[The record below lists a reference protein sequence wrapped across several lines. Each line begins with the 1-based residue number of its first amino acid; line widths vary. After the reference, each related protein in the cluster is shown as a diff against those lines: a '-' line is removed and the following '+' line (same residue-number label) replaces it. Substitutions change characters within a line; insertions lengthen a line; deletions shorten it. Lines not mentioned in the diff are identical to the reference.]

1 MNSRE
6 DLRRLNVHFCVRID
20 DTGEAR
26 DLRFR
31 RSKCIPIL
39 EDQFL
44 VVSEDSTRGR
54 VEQLKEQIMSTW
66 KDIRRF
72 DRDDLL
78 QGSIKEMDLLNS
90 EGSLV
95 PDRLMISLAFEDK
108 EHIRAEV
115 YVSAPPEGQPRD
127 YNSPVPLLAAEHRE
141 ASALPERNRLTQLP
155 PFSPPMIASSDVE
168 AVAPARDP
176 MQVQNGDRRPA
187 KNGVHVQPLPSRDPP
202 TGAMLGSSPPCPPA
216 FPPVGD
222 APAQDGALPA
232 AASELPTS
240 PRLGKPGAP
249 PADIS
254 AAKKSSAKCR
264 RGAVPATK
272 PASGEKE
279 GAASA
284 SARPTPKR
292 EKKRKQPAAHPESD
306 IVQTP
311 LRSARAAGPSDAEG
325 QSDVAPSPQALRKK
339 DTTQNTHKKKLS
351 ADPAAHAADPKRA
364 RSSSPH
370 APPSSGAA
378 VALDATK
385 TIQAA
390 HPPPFMSLRQLASAI
405 PPAIIPVQR
414 AASELPPASGDPE
427 SDDSSDDSASTASSN
442 SGPEDGSVRLAKK
455 HSTSRKKKSAFA
467 SLVADMPA
475 VG

>member
-1 MNSRE
+1 M
-6 DLRRLNVHFCVRID
+6 
-20 DTGEAR
+20 
-26 DLRFR
+26 
-31 RSKCIPIL
+31 
-39 EDQFL
+39 
-44 VVSEDSTRGR
+44 
-54 VEQLKEQIMSTW
+54 
-66 KDIRRF
+66 
-72 DRDDLL
+72 
-78 QGSIKEMDLLNS
+78 
-90 EGSLV
+90 
-95 PDRLMISLAFEDK
+95 
-108 EHIRAEV
+108 
-115 YVSAPPEGQPRD
+115 
-127 YNSPVPLLAAEHRE
+127 
-141 ASALPERNRLTQLP
+141 
-155 PFSPPMIASSDVE
+155 
-168 AVAPARDP
+168 
-176 MQVQNGDRRPA
+176 
-187 KNGVHVQPLPSRDPP
+187 
-202 TGAMLGSSPPCPPA
+202 
-216 FPPVGD
+216 
-222 APAQDGALPA
+222 
-232 AASELPTS
+232 
-240 PRLGKPGAP
+240 
-249 PADIS
+249 
-254 AAKKSSAKCR
+254 
-264 RGAVPATK
+264 PATK